1 MEEPWYGFDLDGTL
15 AASEPGEH
23 AGTVNIGTPVP
34 AMINIV
40 KLYLSQGKKCK
51 IMTARANSAQR
62 DNKPEIITAIEKW
75 CLEHI
80 GQVLEVTCVKT
91 GAMKELWDDRAI
103 SVLRNTGKA
112 VRYNSEGG
120 LSQYNI

>member
-62 DNKPEIITAIEKW
+62 DNKPEIITAIEQW